1 MALAD
6 DPQGLSLRHLVLWNE
21 ALVGLVCLVLA
32 IVHLRAGKSARSSR
46 EARRIQLVLLA
57 GLVCWILEP
66 LANAHDRRL
75 FFLLNAGVAAAFLHA
90 GRALFLLKSRLHRL
104 MRPESPDASRWW
116 RPVQRLVTARASSS
130 AALAF
135 IALSLATS
143 WILASSPP
151 AHGNLDRADLP
162 AAVLSCAGMLVLGL
176 GLLRE
181 FTREKPE
188 LVSLACGAA
197 VVLYGVVQLFRVW
210 QPWQGPVL
218 LVAILLK
225 VTFLIALAS
234 FWTLV
239 HEMARARETSA
250 RRWEESARDA
260 SRLSQA
266 AMDLHDTVLNTL
278 QGLSLWAG
286 LARRKLDDEPGAAV
300 EPLERL
306 TGGIQ
311 ACAASM
317 RAILEGLPPA
327 ELARNG
333 LRAALE
339 ELLHAIRA
347 RSTLE
352 TELDWRVDGPIAREI
367 EEGLAAIAFEACHNV
382 EQHARARGLTV
393 RCVASNGQLELS
405 VDDDGNGRG
414 SAAPTGNGRGLDN
427 MRARS
432 LALGARFDA
441 GPGPEGGTRIR
452 VEIEGWR
459 R

>member
-1 MALAD
+1 MAIAD
-6 DPQGLSLRHLVLWNE
+6 DPQGIPYRHLVLWNE

-32 IVHLRAGKSARSSR
+32 VVYLRAKRSALYGR
-46 EARRIQLVLLA
+46 EARRIQLVLLL
-57 GLVCWILEP
+57 GLLCWVLEP
-66 LANAHDRRL
+66 LAVAVDRRL
-75 FFLLNAGVAAAFLHA
+75 FFLLNAGVATAFLHA

-104 MRPESPDASRWW
+104 MRPESPGPSRWW
-116 RPVQRLVTARASSS
+116 RPVHRLVTARAS
-130 AALAF
+130 AGVALA
-135 IALSLATS
+135 LVLVSLASS
-143 WILASSPP
+143 WILASRSSPTG
-151 AHGNLDRADLP
+151 ALDTADVP
-162 AAVLSCAGMLVLGL
+162 AAALSCAGMLVLGL

-286 LARRKLDDEPGAAV
+286 LARRKLAEDPAAAS
-300 EPLERL
+300 EALERL
-306 TGGIQ
+306 NEGIRG
-311 ACAASM
+311 CAASM
-317 RAILEGLPPA
+317 RAVLDGLPPA

-333 LRAALE
+333 LCAALE

-347 RSTLE
+347 RSTLD
-352 TELDWRVDGPIAREI
+352 TELDWRVDGPIAREV
-367 EEGLAAIAFEACHNV
+367 EEGLAAIAFEACHNA
-382 EQHARARGLTV
+382 EQHARARGLFV
-393 RCVASNGQLELS
+393 RCVATNGHLELA
-405 VDDDGNGRG
+405 VDDDGAGPG
-414 SAAPTGNGRGLDN
+414 PAAAGRGLDN

-432 LALGARFDA
+432 LALGARFEA
-441 GPGPEGGTRIR
+441 RERPGGGTRIQ